1 MILNL
6 QLDDSYRGD
15 TERMKLRNKIL
26 IVFGF
31 IFLLLGAIGVFFPI
45 LPTTPFV
52 LLAAGC
58 FASSKRLTDWLE
70 KNKLFGEFLVS
81 YRERNGLRKIIV
93 IKSLSFLWI
102 TLVISIIY
110 IHALWATILLPCI
123 GIAVTTHILMI
134 AKPKLKD
141 SNRKS

>member
-1 MILNL
+1 
-6 QLDDSYRGD
+6 
-15 TERMKLRNKIL
+15 MKIKNKIL
-26 IVFGF
+26 IGFGF
-31 IFLLLGAIGVFFPI
+31 VFLLLGAIGVFFPI

-58 FASSKRLTDWLE
+58 FVSSKRLTDWLE
-70 KNKLFGEFLVS
+70 KNKLFGEFLIN

-102 TLVISIIY
+102 TLIISIIY
-110 IHALWATILLPCI
+110 IHALWAAILLPCI

-134 AKPKLKD
+134 AKPKLKTVIENLSLD
-141 SNRKS
+141 KISVD